1 MALTAR
7 DIPDGWSTV
16 RLGDLGHFY
25 SGLTGKSGKDFG
37 TGSGLYIPFLN
48 VIGNVVL
55 RPAMVEAVLV
65 APSEGQNTVH
75 LGDLLFNGS
84 SETPEEVAFACAVTE
99 PTESLYLNS
108 FCFGYR
114 FNTEDVLDPLFFAYL
129 SRSPQGRQVIAPLA
143 QGSTRYN
150 IAKTLLAKAEFYVP
164 PIGEQ
169 RFIAKVL
176 LDASAW
182 VDSLDALIAKKRS
195 TKIAVCQSLL
205 ANWSGWTS
213 VSLSEVTIR
222 ASGFWGHDQPFDGA
236 SLCNVIRAGDITPSG
251 KLVSVARRYLSPT
264 ELSKSEVLKNDIVIT
279 ASGNGLGKTWL
290 SDGRADMAA
299 SNFVR
304 RLRAD
309 GARVI
314 PAFIAHVLLSD
325 IGRRQLDS
333 HTATSAYPNLMPSFF
348 EEEWLKLPSLDEQRA
363 IAGVLTEMDCEID
376 ALVAQRDKA
385 ELIRQGMAQD
395 LLSGKVR
402 LI

>member
-65 APSEGQNTVH
+65 APSERQNIVRR
-75 LGDLLFNGS
+75 GDLLFNGS

-169 RFIAKVL
+169 RSIAKAL

-182 VDSLDALIAKKRS
+182 VDSLDSLIAKKRDVRN
-195 TKIAVCQSLL
+195 ALL
-205 ANWSGWTS
+205 QRCFRGPSDLTPRGSNWSRVALGD
-213 VSLSEVTIR
+213 VVTLEK
-222 ASGFWGHDQPFDGA
+222 GQ
-236 SLCNVIRAGDITPSG
+236 LITE
-251 KLVSVARRYLSPT
+251 AT
-264 ELSKSEVLKNDIVIT
+264 
-279 ASGNGLGKTWL
+279 SGNG
-290 SDGRADMAA
+290 
-299 SNFVR
+299 NIP
-304 RLRAD
+304 
-309 GARVI
+309 VI
-314 PAFIAHVLLSD
+314 A
-325 IGRRQLDS
+325 GG
-333 HTATSAYPNLMPSFF
+333 LMPSYYTDRFN
-348 EEEWLKLPSLDEQRA
+348 RA
-363 IAGVLTEMDCEID
+363 GRLISVSGSGANAGYVALRQGPLWASDCTTISESTNYDLIFLLAQLQLLQDKIYRAQTGGAQPHIHAVDLAPLVIHWCDLSSQIALGRVLMDID
-376 ALVAQRDKA
+376 AEIEALVSQRDKA
-385 ELIRQGMAQD
+385 ELIRQGMAED

-402 LI
+402 LA